1 MMKLFKIAFLSLLA
15 GMLLPVA
22 ALPVRAAGA
31 VVAEAKAKEPKRG
44 KKKKH
49 EADTVGKTT
58 PYEKLFKDKKVRTV
72 RGGGLTLHLVEDKL
86 YLELPDSLLDRGLMI
101 TTTIERTGD
110 PGDGL
115 ALQQPVPPY
124 MVEFSRSA
132 SDTLLYMREFA
143 PVVIVDGS
151 AAMREAVDRSNIGPI
166 VASYAV
172 KARTPDKQAAVVDLT
187 ALFVGDT
194 KRLRPIDPDGGNT
207 YGGWMTAKAEYKKDR
222 SMLTG
227 VTGGNGCVS
236 VVGELSYGTTV
247 SFLGLLDLW
256 TDKPQSIVARRTL
269 CPLGDPER
277 WMRLCDQR
285 LGLAAKAVKRFSD
298 KEQEAKTDYYA
309 CRRSILDSAGN
320 VRPVVFYVD
329 TTFDASAYA
338 AVERGIL
345 LWNDA
350 FAKIG
355 YPDVIRVEPF
365 PADPA
370 FNDNSLYNNCVR
382 RTGTSNS
389 ELYTASWVDP
399 RSGEILG
406 TDIFVP
412 FNFTAAIQ
420 RQLLLTLSAADPE
433 ARTTQPSARQVADA
447 LTASIARRAASALG
461 VMPNYAAS
469 SAYPTDSLRSPSF
482 TQENGLAASITDDV
496 FYNILAQ
503 PGDKERGVKLV
514 ADALGPYD
522 YLAVE
527 WLYKP
532 VPGAVMPQDEAPELR
547 RWLAAK
553 EGDPRY
559 FFAQYASG
567 AYDPRVGTE
576 DLGDD
581 LFKGVALQLANLKY
595 VAEHGDEWLSGRDGD
610 YKFREDLLMEM
621 VLRVNT
627 LSSQLMRYIGGV
639 YMNPV
644 YEGSVQPACT
654 AVPRE
659 VQQRALREVLGLT
672 AGLDWIDRQGVSKN
686 VYNRVLACEYL
697 QRRAARALLEKLGRL
712 DLAVSKSDNP
722 YTADRMAKDLVVW
735 FEEQLRSREPLKAHA
750 RNLQQLLLKSTISVA
765 NVKGKETS
773 GSGSAFALADDADL
787 LWAASP
793 ERGADD
799 LAPRGLGGERAA
811 AYGYRAPRVIP
822 AFREHLFYGL
832 LLDMKAMYRRGAA
845 SAPLADTRSFCRYMA
860 DQIDR
865 VLTIE

>member
-49 EADTVGKTT
+49 EADTVRKTT

-269 CPLGDPER
+269 RPLGDPER
-277 WMRLCDQR
+277 RMRFCDQR

-320 VRPVVFYVD
+320 VCPVVFYVD

-355 YPDVIRVEPF
+355 YKDVIRVEPF

-496 FYNILAQ
+496 IYNILAQ

-532 VPGAVMPQDEAPELR
+532 VPGAATPQDEAPELR
-547 RWLAAK
+547 RWLAAR

-735 FEEQLRSREPLKAHA
+735 FEEQLRSREPLTAHA

-865 VLTIE
+865 VLSIE

>member
-31 VVAEAKAKEPKRG
+31 AVAEAKAKEPKRG

-49 EADTVGKTT
+49 EADTVRKTT
-58 PYEKLFKDKKVRTV
+58 PYEELFKDKKVRTV

-124 MVEFSRSA
+124 MVEFSRGA
-132 SDTLLYMREFA
+132 NDTLLCMREFA

-172 KARTPDKQAAVVDLT
+172 KARTPDKRAAVVDLT
-187 ALFVGDT
+187 ALFVGDA

-222 SMLTG
+222 SILTG

-236 VVGELSYGTTV
+236 VLGELSYGTTV

-269 CPLGDPER
+269 RLLGDPER
-277 WMRLCDQR
+277 RMRLCDQR
-285 LGLAAKAVKRFSD
+285 LGLAAKAFKRFSD

-329 TTFDASAYA
+329 TAFDASAYA

-355 YPDVIRVEPF
+355 YKDVIRVEPF

-370 FNDNSLYNNCVR
+370 FNDNALYNNCVR

-389 ELYTASWVDP
+389 ELYTASWADP

-447 LTASIARRAASALG
+447 LTASVARRAASALG

-532 VPGAVMPQDEAPELR
+532 VPEAATPQDEAPELR
-547 RWLAAK
+547 RLLTAK

-567 AYDPRVGTE
+567 TYDPRVGAG

-581 LFKGVALQLANLKY
+581 LFKGVALQLANLRY
-595 VAEHGDEWLSGRDGD
+595 VAEHGDEWFSGRDGD

-644 YEGSVQPACT
+644 YEGSVQPACS

-672 AGLDWIDRQGVSKN
+672 ADLDWIDRQGVSKN

-697 QRRAARALLEKLGRL
+697 QRRTARALLEKLGTL
-712 DLAVSKSDNP
+712 DLAASKADDP
-722 YTADRMAKDLVVW
+722 YTADRMAKDLTAW
-735 FEEQLRSREPLKAHA
+735 FEQQLRSRKPLSAHA
-750 RNLQQLLLKSTISVA
+750 RNLQQSLLRSTISVS

-773 GSGSAFALADDADL
+773 GSGSAFAPAAGTDP
-787 LWAASP
+787 LWTALP

-799 LAPRGLGGERAA
+799 LAPRGLGGGQAA

-832 LLDMKAMYRRGAA
+832 LLDLKSMYQRGAV

-865 VLTIE
+865 VLAIE

>member
-31 VVAEAKAKEPKRG
+31 AVAEAKAKEPKRG

-49 EADTVGKTT
+49 EADTVRKTT

-269 CPLGDPER
+269 RPLGDPER
-277 WMRLCDQR
+277 RMRLCDQR

-329 TTFDASAYA
+329 TAFDASAYA

-355 YPDVIRVEPF
+355 YKDVIRVEPF

-532 VPGAVMPQDEAPELR
+532 VPGAATPQDEAPELR

-567 AYDPRVGTE
+567 TYDPRVGTE

-672 AGLDWIDRQGVSKN
+672 AGLDWIDRQEVSKN

-735 FEEQLRSREPLKAHA
+735 FEEQLRSREPLTAHA
-750 RNLQQLLLKSTISVA
+750 RNLQQSLLKSTISVA

-773 GSGSAFALADDADL
+773 GSGSAFALADDDDL

>member
-1 MMKLFKIAFLSLLA
+1 MKLFKIAFLPLLA
-15 GMLLPVA
+15 GILLLPA
-22 ALPVRAAGA
+22 ASRPVRAAGSAA
-31 VVAEAKAKEPKRG
+31 VEAGAGDRKRD
-44 KKKKH
+44 KKKKQ
-49 EADTVGKTT
+49 EADTAAKAT
-58 PYEKLFKDKKVRTV
+58 PYEKLFKDKRVETV
-72 RGGGLTLHLVEDKL
+72 RGSGLTLHLTADKL
-86 YLELPDSLLDRGLMI
+86 YLELPDSLLGRGLMI
-101 TTTIERTGD
+101 TTTIEWTGD

-115 ALQQPVPPY
+115 AHQQPVPPY
-124 MVEFSRSA
+124 MVEFGRGK
-132 SDTLLYMREFA
+132 SDTLLCMREFA

-151 AAMREAVDRSNIGPI
+151 PAMREAVGRSNIGPI

-172 KARTPDKQAAVVDLT
+172 KARTPDGTGKSSVVDVT
-187 ALFVGDT
+187 ALFVGDV
-194 KRLRPIDPDGGNT
+194 KRLRPIDPEGGNT
-207 YGGWMTAKAEYKKDR
+207 YGGWMTAKADYKKDR

-227 VTGGNGCVS
+227 VTGGKGCVS

-256 TDKPQSIVARRTL
+256 KDKPQ
-269 CPLGDPER
+269 
-277 WMRLCDQR
+277 
-285 LGLAAKAVKRFSD
+285 
-298 KEQEAKTDYYA
+298 
-309 CRRSILDSAGN
+309 SILDSAGK

-329 TTFDASAYA
+329 TAFDASAYA
-338 AVERGIL
+338 AVERGLL

-355 YPDVIRVEPF
+355 CKDVVRVEPF

-420 RQLLLTLSAADPE
+420 KKLLLTLSAADPE
-433 ARTTQPSARQVADA
+433 ARTTQPSARQIADA
-447 LTASIARRAASALG
+447 LTAMVARRAASAFG

-482 TQENGLAASITDDV
+482 TRENGLAASITDDV
-496 FYNILAQ
+496 FYNIVAQ
-503 PGDKERGVKLV
+503 PGDRERGVKLV

-532 VPGAVMPQDEAPELR
+532 VPGAVTPHDEVPELR
-547 RWLAAK
+547 RLLASK
-553 EGDPRY
+553 EGDPRC

-567 AYDPRVGTE
+567 TYDPRVGAG

-581 LFKGVALQLANLKY
+581 LFRSVALQSANLKY
-595 VAEHGDEWLSGRDGD
+595 VAEHGDGWLSGRDGD
-610 YKFREDLLMEM
+610 YKFREELLTEM
-621 VLRVNT
+621 VLRVNS
-627 LSSQLMRYIGGV
+627 LALQLMRYIGGV

-644 YEGSVQPACT
+644 YEGTARPACT

-659 VQQRALREVLGLT
+659 VQRRALREALALT
-672 AGLDWIDRQGVSKN
+672 ADLGWIDRQGVSKN
-686 VYNRVLACEYL
+686 VYNRVQACEYL
-697 QRRAARALLEKLGRL
+697 QRRIARTLLEKLGTL
-712 DLAVSKSDNP
+712 DLAASKADDP
-722 YTADRMAKDLVVW
+722 YTADLMAKDLVAW
-735 FEEQLRSREPLKAHA
+735 FEERLRSREPLTDHV
-750 RNLQQLLLKSTISVA
+750 RNLQQSLLKSTVAAA
-765 NVKGKETS
+765 NVKDKPSS
-773 GSGSAFALADDADL
+773 GSGSAFALFDGAGSLSDGGDLFPAADAGTLPDMPAERRADDFTPL
-787 LWAASP
+787 
-793 ERGADD
+793 GA
-799 LAPRGLGGERAA
+799 GEVQGA
-811 AYGYRAPRVIP
+811 AYGYRTPRVIP

-860 DQIDR
+860 DRIDR
-865 VLTIE
+865 ELAVE